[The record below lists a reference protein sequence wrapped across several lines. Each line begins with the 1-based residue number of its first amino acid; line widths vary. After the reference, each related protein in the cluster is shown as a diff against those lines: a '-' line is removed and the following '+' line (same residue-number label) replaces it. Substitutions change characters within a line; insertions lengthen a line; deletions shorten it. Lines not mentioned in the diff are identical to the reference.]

1 MINKRTSILTTM
13 VCLLPIIMAI
23 ILYPQL
29 PDTVAIHWDANGN
42 VNGTASKFVATI
54 ILPGGL
60 LLLSLFMP
68 VLMKIDPK
76 YDNMG
81 EKIKTVVCWIIPI
94 ISVVCSGIT
103 LSNAMGKSV
112 PVQVIVPMLLGVIFI
127 IIGNYL
133 PKTKQTYTVG
143 IRIPWTLDNEDN
155 WNKTHRLAG
164 FVWVVGG
171 VVVFASS
178 FTELRVWIITISI
191 AVMVIVPTVYSF
203 LHYKKS
209 R

>member
-1 MINKRTSILTTM
+1 MINKRTYILTTV
-13 VCLLPIIMAI
+13 VCILPIIMAI
-23 ILYPQL
+23 FLYPNL

-54 ILPGGL
+54 LLPGGL
-60 LLLSLFMP
+60 LLLSLIMP

-76 YDNMG
+76 YENMG

-94 ISVVCSGIT
+94 TSVVCSGIT

-143 IRIPWTLDNEDN
+143 IRIPWTLDNEEN

-164 FVWVVGG
+164 FVWVVCG

-203 LHYKKS
+203 VHYKKS